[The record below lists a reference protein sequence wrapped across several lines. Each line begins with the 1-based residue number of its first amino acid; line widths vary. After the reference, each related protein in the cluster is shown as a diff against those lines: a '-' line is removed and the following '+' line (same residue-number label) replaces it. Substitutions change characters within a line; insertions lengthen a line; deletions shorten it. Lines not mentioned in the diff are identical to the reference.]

1 MGRRVKLGVRCFV
14 VRWLARA
21 ALAKTREYGDGTA
34 HEGTSLC
41 AAAPMNFE
49 ITAVVSAAALYT
61 GTDWQYSK
69 SFLN

>member
-34 HEGTSLC
+34 QREV
-41 AAAPMNFE
+41 P
-49 ITAVVSAAALYT
+49 SA
-61 GTDWQYSK
+61 QPRQ
-69 SFLN
+69 